1 MITTTS
7 SKSSTPVVF
16 RYPGDNNPCV
26 AIATAIVA
34 TLGLGVSGGDI
45 GAGVGGRRVSDTAGI
60 NGTSAVAAARGKNKW
75 HIFLPVSLFLYST
88 PTTYM
93 AIDRI

>member
-34 TLGLGVSGGDI
+34 TLGLVMIRSLYGALVPALI
-45 GAGVGGRRVSDTAGI
+45 GISQ
-60 NGTSAVAAARGKNKW
+60 
-75 HIFLPVSLFLYST
+75 IFLTILSSHLLC
-88 PTTYM
+88 
-93 AIDRI
+93 